1 MQKQSMTLLN
11 LFKLI
16 YLFHEKN
23 KKKKI
28 VEHDSRLFKEK
39 QKIVIIMADEQRRGQ
54 SNKASEARQHPLK
67 ASTFTAFK

>member
-1 MQKQSMTLLN
+1 MRK
-11 LFKLI
+11 I
-16 YLFHEKN
+16 